1 MPPLNCRDF
10 FAWHACNPEIVKELQ
25 KRPVE
30 SLSWESATASD
41 HSPGPV
47 TQEETLYR
55 QVVQPLHV
63 DQETN
68 TLRPVA
74 FSDVANKG
82 LSVDR
87 LKHQSIESML
97 DAGKRRVAGQ
107 VAASSAQDQRRLYG
121 LAELRVADIR
131 NIVDAA
137 GRRAFAVF
145 DTARCD
151 NASHA
156 DVCQLVDGK
165 QSGRSVRSKL
175 IDAATKM
182 IVA

>member
-1 MPPLNCRDF
+1 MPSLNCREF
-10 FAWHACNPEIVKELQ
+10 FAWHACNPEIVKELR
-25 KRPVE
+25 KRSAECLV
-30 SLSWESATASD
+30 WESVSASD

-47 TQEETLYR
+47 TPNEILYR

-87 LKHQSIESML
+87 LKHQSMESML
-97 DAGKRRVAGQ
+97 DAGKKRVEAQ
-107 VAASSAQDQRRLYG
+107 VAESSTLDGRRLYG
-121 LAELRVADIR
+121 LAELHVDDIR
-131 NIVDAA
+131 KIFNAE
-137 GRRAFAVF
+137 GLRAFAVF

-165 QSGRSVRSKL
+165 QSGRSARSNL
-175 IDAATKM
+175 IDAVKKLVEA
-182 IVA
+182 

>member
-1 MPPLNCRDF
+1 MPPFSCREF

-25 KRPVE
+25 KRPAE
-30 SLSWESATASD
+30 SLLWESMTASD
-41 HSPGPV
+41 HSPGPIKQSEV
-47 TQEETLYR
+47 LYR

-63 DQETN
+63 DQEKN

-87 LKHQSIESML
+87 LNYRSVESIL
-97 DAGKRRVAGQ
+97 DAGKKRVEAQ
-107 VAASSAQDQRRLYG
+107 VAANSTLDGRRLYG
-121 LAELRVADIR
+121 LAELRVDDIR
-131 NIVDAA
+131 SILDAA
-137 GRRAFAVF
+137 GQRAFAVF

-151 NASHA
+151 NVSHA

-165 QSGRSVRSKL
+165 QAGRSARSKL
-175 IDAATKM
+175 IDA
-182 IVA
+182 VARMVDA